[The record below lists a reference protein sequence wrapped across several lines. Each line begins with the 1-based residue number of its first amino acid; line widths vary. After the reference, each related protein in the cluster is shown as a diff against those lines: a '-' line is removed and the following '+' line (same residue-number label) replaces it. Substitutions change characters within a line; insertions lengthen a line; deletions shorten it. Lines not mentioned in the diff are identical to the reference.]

1 MCVMRMRIFSREFR
15 LQNGQC
21 KGLNKFFQIFICIWI
36 WIFQN
41 TLGRAH
47 TKEYKVKSIQLQHMN
62 FNELYNYST
71 HSGNRATITSKS
83 LERGTRGT
91 LQSHFKN
98 TKSITISDTSEDRF
112 IDLTFEDKREEN
124 QNQSRITI
132 DLNLIFRLEKLEVR
146 KSPKAT
152 EAAEKSIVSEDVLTV
167 GFFDL
172 WLPFDPQPYVQEVET
187 SLQRLWWVE
196 FLLFWRTCE

>member
-1 MCVMRMRIFSREFR
+1 
-15 LQNGQC
+15 
-21 KGLNKFFQIFICIWI
+21 
-36 WIFQN
+36 
-41 TLGRAH
+41 
-47 TKEYKVKSIQLQHMN
+47 MN

-172 WLPFDPQPYVQEVET
+172 
-187 SLQRLWWVE
+187 
-196 FLLFWRTCE
+196 